1 MASKSFSAPS
11 AKIRQDLKRAA
22 DVLQSMQNQG
32 DLAEPPVTKSPNI
45 PPAAFGAGGHQG
57 SMSVASPAF
66 RVWDIK
72 ASQKRLKQF
81 DQSTV
86 TSRKGSQAPTPPQSV
101 KGIVAKPDY
110 SENKIV
116 LAMVGLPAR
125 GKSYLSN
132 KLMIYLKWLEYDVR
146 VFNVGQLRRTR
157 AKQKAQQSGIK
168 EDHSADFFSHSNAE
182 GTRDRDRLAEDS
194 LEMLITWLKVGGNV
208 GIHDATNST
217 RSRRAKI
224 EARVAKEPGLMLIFL
239 ESVCD
244 DPSVIAANVALK
256 VSSGDPDYKDISP
269 EKAKADFLRRIHE
282 YEKVYETITEPHLSY
297 LRITN
302 VGREVTVSRING
314 YLSSRIA
321 FYLMNLHLKPRS
333 IFFSRHGESQYNVE
347 GKIGGDSLLSPRGM
361 QYAKALPELIKNN
374 IGDQPLTVWTS
385 TLKRTIQTAEDLKY
399 TKLTWK
405 SLDELDAGVC
415 DGMTYEEIEVTQKR
429 IPMTLPTATKTSSTT
444 VIGGGESYRD
454 VVVRLEPV
462 IMELERQENI
472 LIIGHQAIL
481 RCLYAYFHHLP
492 QDDLPYIKIPLH
504 TVIKLTP
511 KAYGCD
517 EERYAVPILAVDT
530 HRPKP
535 NAPEL
540 VVESSTSRQY
550 FTPEEA
556 AA

>member
-1 MASKSFSAPS
+1 MTSNSHLASSTPS
-11 AKIRQDLKRAA
+11 TKISQDLTRAA
-22 DVLQSMQNQG
+22 DVLQNMQIQG
-32 DLAEPPVTKSPNI
+32 DLTEEPVTYSPNI
-45 PPAAFGAGGHQG
+45 PPAAFGAGGRQG
-57 SMSVASPAF
+57 SM
-66 RVWDIK
+66 I
-72 ASQKRLKQF
+72 
-81 DQSTV
+81 
-86 TSRKGSQAPTPPQSV
+86 QAPTPPQAV
-101 KGIVAKPDY
+101 KGIGVKVAKPDY

-132 KLMIYLKWLEYDVR
+132 KLMIYLKWLEYDVK

-168 EDHSADFFSHSNAE
+168 EDHSADFFSSSNAQ
-182 GTRDRDRLAEDS
+182 GTLSRDQLAEDS
-194 LEMLITWLKVGGNV
+194 LEMLITWLKAGGNV
-208 GIHDATNST
+208 GIHDATNSS

-239 ESVCD
+239 ESICD
-244 DPSVIAANVALK
+244 DPSVIASNVALK
-256 VSSGDPDYKDISP
+256 VSSGDPDYS
-269 EKAKADFLRRIHE
+269 
-282 YEKVYETITEPHLSY
+282 YETITEPHLSY

-361 QYAKALPELIKNN
+361 QYAKALPALIRDN

-385 TLKRTIQTAEDLKY
+385 TLRRTIQTAEDLTY

-415 DGMTYEEIEVTQKR
+415 DGMTYEEIEEAYPDDFANRDEDKFNYR
-429 IPMTLPTATKTSSTT
+429 YR
-444 VIGGGESYRD
+444 GGESYRD

-462 IMELERQENI
+462 IMELERQGNI

-492 QDDLPYIKIPLH
+492 QDDLPYIKVPLH
-504 TVIKLTP
+504 TLIKLTP
-511 KAYGCD
+511 RAYGCE
-517 EERYAVPILAVDT
+517 EERYAVPISAVDT
-530 HRPKP
+530 HRAKP

-550 FTPEEA
+550 FAPGEIA
-556 AA
+556 G